1 MKFTRF
7 FSAVCRNDEFCT
19 YQLLVEFLMMKH
31 KDMKT
36 FTDKMKNEESAL
48 TKGRVALQPDNSE
61 ISSMYDKIY
70 TNLQPESVSFDLP
83 QFTERIEGL
92 YRGAIED
99 GNNVKE
105 KSNAL
110 HHSYLKF

>member
-19 YQLLVEFLMMKH
+19 SQVLVEFLMMKH

-36 FTDKMKNEESAL
+36 FSEKMKNEESYL
-48 TKGRVALQPDNSE
+48 SKGRVSLKPDIGE

-70 TNLQPESVSFDLP
+70 TNLLPEAVSFDLP
-83 QFTERIEGL
+83 
-92 YRGAIED
+92 
-99 GNNVKE
+99 
-105 KSNAL
+105 
-110 HHSYLKF
+110 